1 VRYLSSPIHTTTISA
16 MPYSFGNLDS
26 TPSSQR
32 LRHEES
38 SQSVSQSLAAD
49 ACGTCTRTPSSSYSR
64 QMRFADSTASS
75 PVESIHSGSFYCDTS
90 LFTAPSIT
98 RSQNT
103 NYTPQLTSYDTRSP
117 RDSRVLTQEQFI
129 RTNPSFPDPP
139 RYLSLSDAY
148 SRPLTHPLHKKRYPG
163 DRLYTA
169 DFNPD
174 QIRAGCARF
183 FIELNWDWW
192 DTYRPGGWNALGNQ
206 LWERVF
212 GDYEDYCEGK
222 KNGELFL
229 VLIDAAR
236 VLLHEID
243 NHTVRGR
250 GAREGGEDGRCT
262 LGGR

>member
-1 VRYLSSPIHTTTISA
+1 
-16 MPYSFGNLDS
+16 M
-26 TPSSQR
+26 
-32 LRHEES
+32 
-38 SQSVSQSLAAD
+38 
-49 ACGTCTRTPSSSYSR
+49 
-64 QMRFADSTASS
+64 
-75 PVESIHSGSFYCDTS
+75 
-90 LFTAPSIT
+90 
-98 RSQNT
+98 
-103 NYTPQLTSYDTRSP
+103 
-117 RDSRVLTQEQFI
+117 LTQEQFI

-139 RYLSLSDAY
+139 HYLSLSDAY
-148 SRPLTHPLHKKRYPG
+148 SRPPTHPLPKKRYPG

-169 DFNPD
+169 DFKPD

-236 VLLHEID
+236 VLLHEIIILF
-243 NHTVRGR
+243 
-250 GAREGGEDGRCT
+250 AGGEHERAEKKADA
-262 LGGR
+262 LLAGGKVGSYLVHMVEYMC